1 MKYNVFMSDAESAL
15 TKGGNKVNVK
25 SIGLILLLVFIC
37 GISISNVYAAPP
49 PAPTDKS
56 VSASFT
62 DFGFNIYRELLR
74 QRSGKN
80 IFISP
85 TSIAMAISMVYNGAE
100 KDTAS
105 AMAAVLK
112 MNGVSI
118 ENTNKQCK
126 SLMNSLKTADPSVEL
141 SVANSLWCRKG
152 VLFNEQ
158 FIRRVKDSFAAVVS
172 DQMNAAAMNG
182 WVSKN
187 TKGRIVKIIDSVPT
201 NAVMYVINAVYFKG
215 QWSTRFD
222 KKLTRALDFHIS
234 ADKTKKHPMMSRKGK
249 YLYYK
254 GDTFQAVSIPYGKKR
269 LSMFVFL
276 PDPKSSLRDFHSRLS
291 TSNWNKWM
299 SNFSEYDGTLLLP
312 RFKCEYEAELN
323 NSLKS
328 LGMASA
334 FDPAT
339 ADFSGISKEKLY
351 ISRIKHKTY
360 VDVNEEGTEAAAV
373 TSTEMKMTSLIDAEK
388 SFKMT
393 VDRPFFF
400 AIVDTRDSSVL
411 FMGSVI
417 EPGK

>member
-1 MKYNVFMSDAESAL
+1 M
-15 TKGGNKVNVK
+15 NVK
-25 SIGLILLLVFIC
+25 SIGLMLLLVFLY
-37 GISISNVYAAPP
+37 GISISNVYAATP
-49 PAPTDKS
+49 PAPADKS
-56 VSASFT
+56 ASASFT
-62 DFGFNIYRELLR
+62 DFGFNIYRELLK
-74 QRSGKN
+74 QSSGKN

-105 AMAAVLK
+105 AIAAVLK

-118 ENTNKQCK
+118 DNTNKQCK

-141 SVANSLWCRKG
+141 SLANSLWCRKG
-152 VLFNEQ
+152 VPFNEK
-158 FIRRVKDSFAAVVS
+158 FIKRVKDSFAAVVS

-187 TKGRIVKIIDSVPT
+187 TKGRIQKIIDSVPA

-215 QWSTRFD
+215 QWSKRFD
-222 KKLTRALDFHIS
+222 KKLTRDLDFHIS
-234 ADKTKKHPMMSRKGK
+234 VDKTKKHPMMSQKGK

-254 GDTFQAVSIPYGKKR
+254 GNTFQAVSLPYGKKR

-276 PDPKSSLRDFHSRLS
+276 PDSKSSLKDFHRTLT
-291 TSNWNKWM
+291 TSNWNQWM
-299 SNFSEYDGTLLLP
+299 ASFSECDGAVVLP
-312 RFKCEYEAELN
+312 RFKCEYEEELN

-328 LGMASA
+328 LGMAAA
-334 FDPAT
+334 FDPAK
-339 ADFSGISKEKLY
+339 ANFSGISKEKLY
-351 ISRIKHKTY
+351 ISRVKHKTY

-373 TSTEMKMTSLIDAEK
+373 TATEMKLTSVISEEK

-400 AIVDTRDSSVL
+400 AIVDTKENSVL
-411 FMGSVI
+411 FMGSII

>member
-1 MKYNVFMSDAESAL
+1 M
-15 TKGGNKVNVK
+15 NVK
-25 SIGLILLLVFIC
+25 SIGLMLLLVFLY
-37 GISISNVYAAPP
+37 GISISNVYAASP
-49 PAPTDKS
+49 PAPADKS
-56 VSASFT
+56 ASASFT
-62 DFGFNIYRELLR
+62 DFGFNIYRELLK
-74 QRSGKN
+74 QSSGKN

-105 AMAAVLK
+105 AIAAVLK

-118 ENTNKQCK
+118 DNTNKQCK

-141 SVANSLWCRKG
+141 SLANSLWCRKG
-152 VLFNEQ
+152 VPFDEK

-182 WVSKN
+182 WVSKS
-187 TKGRIVKIIDSVPT
+187 TKGRIQKIIDSVPA

-215 QWSTRFD
+215 QWSKRFD
-222 KKLTRALDFHIS
+222 KKLTRDLDFHMS
-234 ADKTKKHPMMSRKGK
+234 LDKTKKHPMMSQKGK

-254 GDTFQAVSIPYGKKR
+254 GNTFQAVSLPYGKKR

-276 PDPKSSLRDFHSRLS
+276 PDPKSSLKDFHRTLT
-291 TSNWNKWM
+291 TSNWNQWM
-299 SNFSEYDGTLLLP
+299 ASFSECDGAVVLP
-312 RFKCEYEAELN
+312 RFKCEYEEELN

-328 LGMASA
+328 LGMAAA
-334 FDPAT
+334 FDPAK
-339 ADFSGISKEKLY
+339 ANFGGISKEKLY
-351 ISRIKHKTY
+351 ISRVKHKTY

-373 TSTEMKMTSLIDAEK
+373 TATEMKLTSVISEEK

-400 AIVDTRDSSVL
+400 AIVDTKDNSVL
-411 FMGSVI
+411 FMGSII

>member
-1 MKYNVFMSDAESAL
+1 M
-15 TKGGNKVNVK
+15 NVK
-25 SIGLILLLVFIC
+25 SIGLILLLVFLC
-37 GISISNVYAAPP
+37 GISISNVYAASP
-49 PAPTDKS
+49 PAPADKS
-56 VSASFT
+56 ASASFT
-62 DFGFNIYRELLR
+62 DFGFNIYRELLK
-74 QRSGKN
+74 QSSGKN

-105 AMAAVLK
+105 AIAAVLK

-118 ENTNKQCK
+118 DNTNKQCK

-152 VLFNEQ
+152 VPFDEK
-158 FIRRVKDSFAAVVS
+158 FIKRVKDSFAAVVS

-182 WVSKN
+182 WVSRN
-187 TKGRIVKIIDSVPT
+187 TKGRIQKIIDSVPA

-215 QWSTRFD
+215 QWSARFD
-222 KKLTRALDFHIS
+222 KKLTRDLDFHIS
-234 ADKTKKHPMMSRKGK
+234 VDKTKKHPMMSQKGK

-254 GDTFQAVSIPYGKKR
+254 GNTFQAVSLPYGKKR

-276 PDPKSSLRDFHSRLS
+276 PDPKSSLKDFHRTLT
-291 TSNWNKWM
+291 TSNWNQWM
-299 SNFSEYDGTLLLP
+299 ASFSEYDGAVVLP

-328 LGMASA
+328 LGMAAA

-339 ADFSGISKEKLY
+339 ANFGGISKEKLY

-373 TSTEMKMTSLIDAEK
+373 TSTEMKMTSVISEQK

-400 AIVDTRDSSVL
+400 AIVDTKDNSVL
-411 FMGSVI
+411 FMGSVT

>member
-1 MKYNVFMSDAESAL
+1 MTAS
-15 TKGGNKVNVK
+15 
-25 SIGLILLLVFIC
+25 
-37 GISISNVYAAPP
+37 P
-49 PAPTDKS
+49 PAPADKS
-56 VSASFT
+56 ASASFT
-62 DFGFNIYRELLR
+62 DFGFNIYRELLK
-74 QRSGKN
+74 QSSGKN

-105 AMAAVLK
+105 AIAAVLK

-118 ENTNKQCK
+118 DNTNKQCK

-141 SVANSLWCRKG
+141 SLANSLWCRKG
-152 VLFNEQ
+152 VPFDEK

-182 WVSKN
+182 WVSKS
-187 TKGRIVKIIDSVPT
+187 TKGRIQKIIDSVPA

-215 QWSTRFD
+215 QWSKRFD
-222 KKLTRALDFHIS
+222 KKLTRDLDFHMS
-234 ADKTKKHPMMSRKGK
+234 LDKTKKHPMMSQKGK

-254 GDTFQAVSIPYGKKR
+254 GNTFQAVSLPYGKKR

-276 PDPKSSLRDFHSRLS
+276 PDPKSSLKDFHRTLT
-291 TSNWNKWM
+291 TSNWNQWM
-299 SNFSEYDGTLLLP
+299 ASFSECDGAVVLP
-312 RFKCEYEAELN
+312 RFKCEYEEELN

-328 LGMASA
+328 LGMAAA
-334 FDPAT
+334 FDPAK
-339 ADFSGISKEKLY
+339 ANFGGISKEKLY
-351 ISRIKHKTY
+351 ISRVKHKTY

-373 TSTEMKMTSLIDAEK
+373 TATEMKLTSVISEEK

-400 AIVDTRDSSVL
+400 AIVDTKDNSVL
-411 FMGSVI
+411 FMGSII